1 MIAKS
6 ASDKQIAKARG
17 NAIRALSPPI
27 VLPARYVP
35 KYYPKPGTLEYNPT
49 ILQRKKT
56 LSPAERDDLL
66 QIKLENKQRVKRRLT
81 FFHDQDP
88 DRPKQK
94 GSLITPKIEPHEQ
107 SLKVISPPQLASTP
121 KKKRGEVLER
131 TLEEDKI
138 VYSSLPQVEND
149 SPPSYLQNYA
159 DRLKKVE
166 TKPFQSPPRPFRQ
179 RSRDEREVTPTLSPP
194 PNPPASNVYM
204 WNGAR
209 AFIPDWA
216 LQPKSAWQVG
226 RDPLLQIPLEQ
237 APRLQMAHG
246 LRRVPM
252 DGVNRVEDIIIRQ
265 SNDEGEKTILVQA
278 TTKERGLSPSQS
290 DLRSLQIPLSAM
302 PAVIHCLESVEVSVL
317 PPAEKDHDLD
327 DHNLFTTNV
336 VHGRYNY
343 IFEIVVITEMQGDER
358 LVRVYR
364 EDRERN
370 NHGGI
375 AFPWM
380 FTTLFNAKLRNVYK
394 EICGNPNASATQ
406 SATSTPQ

>member
-1 MIAKS
+1 
-6 ASDKQIAKARG
+6 
-17 NAIRALSPPI
+17 LSPPI

-327 DHNLFTTNV
+327 DHNLFITNV

-364 EDRERN
+364 EDRDRN